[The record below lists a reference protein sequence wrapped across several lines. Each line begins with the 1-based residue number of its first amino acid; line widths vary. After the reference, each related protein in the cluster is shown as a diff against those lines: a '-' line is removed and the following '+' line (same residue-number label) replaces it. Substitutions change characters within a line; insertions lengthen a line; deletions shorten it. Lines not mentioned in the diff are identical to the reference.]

1 MRVRFGKSI
10 YVCTK
15 VTHPKESKLLLFTTP
30 NGIYT
35 VDMITNIHADLV
47 YEQMLIKGYFDASQF
62 EYEN

>member
-10 YVCTK
+10 YACTK
-15 VTHPKESKLLLFTTP
+15 VTHPKESKLLLFTTS

-35 VDMITNIHADLV
+35 VNMITNTYADMV
-47 YEQMLIKGYFDASQF
+47 CGEMLTKGYFDASNY